1 MIKQILLKHL
11 PLIIVSALLLVAILY
26 IRVET
31 LHNREIDQKAVQ
43 TTLQT
48 NNKVIVDSIVKII
61 NPALKVNEKVSEND
75 SVKRYNAIYNYRH
88 AKN

>member
-1 MIKQILLKHL
+1 M
-11 PLIIVSALLLVAILY
+11 IIVSALLLVAIWY
-26 IRVET
+26 IRHEALV
-31 LHNREIDQKAVQ
+31 NRANDQKAVQ

-48 NNKVIVDSIVKII
+48 NNKIIVDSIVKII
-61 NPALKVNEKVSEND
+61 NPALKANETVSEND